1 MAKRSS
7 KIGPTGRLGVRY
19 GVKVRRRIRDIEK
32 DARAWH
38 TCPECKAISVRRE
51 STGIWLCR
59 RCGVKIASSAYTLS
73 PPRAVRKEVAQV
85 LEEERV
91 TSEDI
96 SHLASGEV
104 TEEEF
109 EEDLEKRETSSEE

>member
-1 MAKRSS
+1 MVKRSS

-32 DARAWH
+32 DIRAWH
-38 TCPECKAISVRRE
+38 TCPECKSKSVRRE

-59 RCGVKIASSAYTLS
+59 RCGAKIASSAYTLS

-91 TSEDI
+91 TSEEI
-96 SHLASGEV
+96 GHLASGDIS
-104 TEEEF
+104 EEDF
-109 EEDLEKRETSSEE
+109 EEDLEQKETSDEE